1 METKSFYGTRRSLTS
16 YILSPNVPDDGNI
29 SDVDGDS
36 SKDGDAIDTQDDNEP
51 ESESGEYTEESA
63 DESADEADGSD
74 ADVDDGASASSSA
87 SATNVSTKG
96 LLWSSVYK
104 GVGLPLQFT
113 DDHGPFV
120 LLPGDA
126 RQADYFGLL
135 FPDTLFK
142 LICDE
147 TNRYAVQ
154 HNRLADITVPE
165 IKAFLGLVLAM
176 GIHRLPRIRDYWD
189 RHWVVNVQQ
198 FTQIFTRQRFMHI
211 WSNLHVVNNDEAV
224 PRTDPAHDRLF
235 KVRPIV
241 KKLQETFC
249 ENYAP
254 GQNISVDESM
264 VRFKGRSTMKQY
276 MPLKPIKR
284 GFKVWSA
291 SCACCGYLLSF
302 QIYSGKEGGQEKG
315 LAHRVVTDL
324 VADQFCHRNHIVYVD
339 NFFTSLPLL
348 EDLESKGIL
357 LCGTYRTNRTG
368 FPKELQDR
376 TLLKGMV
383 RGDSVARHK
392 ENTTCTVWI
401 DKRPV
406 YVVSNAFP
414 PDSTTVKRKNADGST
429 SQVSCPAVV
438 ANYNR
443 CMGGVDLTDQLKG
456 SYGFNRKSKKWWFRL
471 FFHLFDLAATNSFV
485 LYRHDYREQWHP
497 PLRYRPQ
504 QQLQF
509 RCQLADNLVNHF
521 SARKQRGPAVKTPIV
536 SLTPSGHKVA
546 DLRKIGVT
554 RGRCEYCSVGQ
565 HRTRK

>member
-1 METKSFYGTRRSLTS
+1 M
-16 YILSPNVPDDGNI
+16 
-29 SDVDGDS
+29 
-36 SKDGDAIDTQDDNEP
+36 
-51 ESESGEYTEESA
+51 
-63 DESADEADGSD
+63 
-74 ADVDDGASASSSA
+74 
-87 SATNVSTKG
+87 
-96 LLWSSVYK
+96 
-104 GVGLPLQFT
+104 
-113 DDHGPFV
+113 
-120 LLPGDA
+120 
-126 RQADYFGLL
+126 
-135 FPDTLFK
+135 
-142 LICDE
+142 
-147 TNRYAVQ
+147 
-154 HNRLADITVPE
+154 
-165 IKAFLGLVLAM
+165 
-176 GIHRLPRIRDYWD
+176 
-189 RHWVVNVQQ
+189 
-198 FTQIFTRQRFMHI
+198 
-211 WSNLHVVNNDEAV
+211 
-224 PRTDPAHDRLF
+224 
-235 KVRPIV
+235 
-241 KKLQETFC
+241 
-249 ENYAP
+249 
-254 GQNISVDESM
+254 
-264 VRFKGRSTMKQY
+264 
-276 MPLKPIKR
+276 
-284 GFKVWSA
+284 
-291 SCACCGYLLSF
+291 
-302 QIYSGKEGGQEKG
+302 
-315 LAHRVVTDL
+315 VTDL

-401 DKRPV
+401 DKRRV

-471 FFHLFDLAATNSFV
+471 FFHLFDLAATNSFI
-485 LYRHDYREQWHP
+485 LYRHNYREQWHP